1 MQKKSV
7 PRHVILILSQ
17 VEDKKKKFKDNRR
30 KRTETYKGTP
40 IRLSA
45 DFSAET
51 LQARSEWKDI
61 LKVLKQKH
69 YRLRILYSA
78 KLSSRQ
84 EEAKTFPEKQKP
96 KFINTRPVP

>member
-40 IRLSA
+40 IRLST
-45 DFSAET
+45 DFLSET
-51 LQARSEWKDI
+51 SKSEDSDRH
-61 LKVLKQKH
+61 L
-69 YRLRILYSA
+69 
-78 KLSSRQ
+78 
-84 EEAKTFPEKQKP
+84 
-96 KFINTRPVP
+96 